1 MADVTLSSAVRNNLL
16 SLQNTS
22 SLLEAT
28 QNNLATGQRV
38 NSALDDPSA
47 FFTAS
52 SLNSRAGDLNRL
64 LDSVGLAVQDCSGCG

>member
-1 MADVTLSSAVRNNLL
+1 MADITLSSAVRNNLL
-16 SLQNTS
+16 SLQSTS
-22 SLLEAT
+22 SLLEDT
-28 QNNLATGQRV
+28 QNKLATGLRV

-64 LDSVGLAVQDCSGCG
+64 LDFRRPGHSDRRGR